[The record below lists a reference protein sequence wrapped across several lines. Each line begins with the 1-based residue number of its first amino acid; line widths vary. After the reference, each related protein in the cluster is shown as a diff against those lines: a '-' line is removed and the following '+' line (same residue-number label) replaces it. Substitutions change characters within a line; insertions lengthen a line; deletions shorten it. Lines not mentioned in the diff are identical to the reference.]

1 MVLTN
6 NQQSCIERAR
16 RYRKSTM
23 QTKPFRKLYI
33 DFCRDGHIDADM
45 FISLVT
51 GNDVNVLP
59 FNQPIKEKSIRDY
72 ISKFESDVLGKT
84 FSKRE
89 ER

>member
-1 MVLTN
+1 
-6 NQQSCIERAR
+6 
-16 RYRKSTM
+16 
-23 QTKPFRKLYI
+23 
-33 DFCRDGHIDADM
+33 M

-84 FSKRE
+84 FAKRE